1 MNIVGGWKL
10 DPQLQIFRIPVRISN
25 PETKVT
31 LVKYCIFD
39 TGFMG
44 YFGLDK
50 ESISLLNLPKI
61 GRGKGVTVSGLIE
74 YDNYNGIIEIVD
86 QEQKA
91 NIKILNKAIQQD
103 EIKSGEIIPIQEFG
117 IPIIGIKS
125 ICQISWLILSERDA
139 IFILK

>member
-1 MNIVGGWKL
+1 MNIVGGWKR

-31 LVKYCIFD
+31 LVKYCIFN
-39 TGFMG
+39 TGFTG

-74 YDNYNGIIEIVD
+74 YDNYNGIVEIVN

-91 NIKILNKAIQQD
+91 IIKILNKTKQE

-125 ICQISWLILSERDA
+125 IY
-139 IFILK
+139 

>member
-1 MNIVGGWKL
+1 MNILGGWKL

-31 LVKYCIFD
+31 LVKYCMFD
-39 TGFMG
+39 TGFTG

-86 QEQKA
+86 QEQKVV
-91 NIKILNKAIQQD
+91 IKILNKTKQD
-103 EIKSGEIIPIQEFG
+103 EIKLDEIIPIQEFG

-125 ICQISWLILSERDA
+125 ICQISWLILSEREA

>member
-39 TGFMG
+39 TGFTG

-74 YDNYNGIIEIVD
+74 YDNYN
-86 QEQKA
+86 
-91 NIKILNKAIQQD
+91 
-103 EIKSGEIIPIQEFG
+103 
-117 IPIIGIKS
+117 
-125 ICQISWLILSERDA
+125 
-139 IFILK
+139 

>member
-1 MNIVGGWKL
+1 MNILGGWKL
-10 DPQLQIFRIPVRISN
+10 DPQLQIYRIPVRISN

-39 TGFMG
+39 TGFTG
-44 YFGLDK
+44 YIGLDK
-50 ESISLLNLPKI
+50 ESITLLNLPKI

-74 YDNYNGIIEIVD
+74 YDNYNGIVEIVD
-86 QEQKA
+86 QEQRA
-91 NIKILNKAIQQD
+91 IIKILNKTKQE
-103 EIKSGEIIPIQEFG
+103 EIKSVEIIPIQEFG

-125 ICQISWLILSERDA
+125 ICQISWLILSEREA

>member
-1 MNIVGGWKL
+1 MNILGGWKL

-31 LVKYCIFD
+31 LVKYCMFD
-39 TGFMG
+39 TGFTG

-61 GRGKGVTVSGLIE
+61 GRGKGVTVSGLVE

-86 QEQKA
+86 QEQKVV
-91 NIKILNKAIQQD
+91 IKILNKTKQD
-103 EIKSGEIIPIQEFG
+103 EIKLDEIIPIQEFG

-125 ICQISWLILSERDA
+125 ICQISWLILSEREA

>member
-1 MNIVGGWKL
+1 MDILGGWKI

-39 TGFMG
+39 TGFTG

-74 YDNYNGIIEIVD
+74 YDNYNGIVEIVD
-86 QEQKA
+86 QEQKVI
-91 NIKILNKAIQQD
+91 IKILNKTRQD
-103 EIKSGEIIPIQEFG
+103 EIKSNEIIPIQEFG
-117 IPIIGIKS
+117 IPIVGIKS
-125 ICQISWLILSERDA
+125 ICQTSWLILSERES

>member
-1 MNIVGGWKL
+1 MNILGGWKL
-10 DPQLQIFRIPVRISN
+10 DPQLQIYRIPVRISN

-39 TGFMG
+39 TGFTG

-50 ESISLLNLPKI
+50 ESIKLLNLPKI

-74 YDNYNGIIEIVD
+74 YDNYNGIVEIVD
-86 QEQKA
+86 QEQRTI
-91 NIKILNKAIQQD
+91 IKILNKTKQE
-103 EIKSGEIIPIQEFG
+103 EIKSVEIIPIQEFG

-125 ICQISWLILSERDA
+125 ICQISWLILSEREA

>member
-1 MNIVGGWKL
+1 MNILGGWKL
-10 DPQLQIFRIPVRISN
+10 DPQLQIYRIPVRISN

-39 TGFMG
+39 TGFTG

-50 ESISLLNLPKI
+50 ESIKLLNLPKI
-61 GRGKGVTVSGLIE
+61 GRGKGITVSGLIE
-74 YDNYNGIIEIVD
+74 YDNYNGIVEIVD
-86 QEQKA
+86 QEQRTI
-91 NIKILNKAIQQD
+91 IKILNKTKQE
-103 EIKSGEIIPIQEFG
+103 EIKSVEIIPIQEFG

-125 ICQISWLILSERDA
+125 ICQISWLILSEREA

>member
-1 MNIVGGWKL
+1 MNILGGWKL
-10 DPQLQIFRIPVRISN
+10 DPQLQIYRIPVRISN

-39 TGFMG
+39 TGFTG

-50 ESISLLNLPKI
+50 ESIKLLNLPKI

-74 YDNYNGIIEIVD
+74 YDNYNGIVEIVD
-86 QEQKA
+86 QEQRA
-91 NIKILNKAIQQD
+91 IIKILNKTKQE
-103 EIKSGEIIPIQEFG
+103 EIKSVEIIPIQEFG

-125 ICQISWLILSERDA
+125 ISQISWLILSEREA

>member
-10 DPQLQIFRIPVRISN
+10 DPQLKIFRIPVRISN
-25 PETKVT
+25 PGTKVT

-39 TGFMG
+39 TGFTG

-86 QEQKA
+86 QEQKVV
-91 NIKILNKAIQQD
+91 IKILNKTKQD
-103 EIKSGEIIPIQEFG
+103 EIKLDEIIPIQEFG

-125 ICQISWLILSERDA
+125 ICQISWLILSEREA